1 MNRIPALVCMVAGL
15 GFAGGCAKPA
25 YVVAPTHEETLREK
39 LDAEWFTRKIYDGN
53 GLAAVELT
61 YCPIQPK
68 TRVVCRTG
76 IVWIRDNS
84 FFMDLE
90 PQAAQTPSEPSM
102 TPPPAP
108 PAQ

>member
-1 MNRIPALVCMVAGL
+1 MNRFTALLLLSASVSLA
-15 GFAGGCAKPA
+15 ACAESA
-25 YVVAPTHEETLREK
+25 YIVMPTNEETVREK

-68 TRVVCRTG
+68 TQMVCRTG
-76 IVWIRDNS
+76 IVWMRDNS

-90 PQAAQTPSEPSM
+90 PQTAQTPSEPAM
-102 TPPPAP
+102 TRPATPPLK
-108 PAQ
+108 